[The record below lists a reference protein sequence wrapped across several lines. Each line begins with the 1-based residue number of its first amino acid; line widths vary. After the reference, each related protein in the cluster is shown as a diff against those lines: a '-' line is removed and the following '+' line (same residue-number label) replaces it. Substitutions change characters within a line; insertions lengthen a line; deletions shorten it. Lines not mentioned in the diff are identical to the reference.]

1 MPKFLLGNAR
11 HQLDDKG
18 RMRIPAK
25 FREGLGGSAYILPGR
40 AGCLFIIPEDKLLE
54 TVKSLSGG
62 NPFADTSDNDLST
75 EIVGNGD
82 YLEEDGQGRVRLSK
96 ELAKAAGIV
105 KDVVFV
111 GKLTYLE
118 VWPAETWDERYS
130 VLNPDN
136 LSKMIDKLRKLGV

>member
-25 FREGLGGSAYILPGR
+25 FREGLGGSAYIIPGR
-40 AGCLFIIPEDKLLE
+40 VGCLFIIPEDKLLE
-54 TVKSLSGG
+54 TVNSLSGG
-62 NPFADTSDNDLST
+62 NPFADSSDNDLLT

-130 VLNPDN
+130 VLNPEN
-136 LSKMIDKLRKLGV
+136 LSKMIDKLKKLGV

>member
-1 MPKFLLGNAR
+1 M
-11 HQLDDKG
+11 
-18 RMRIPAK
+18 
-25 FREGLGGSAYILPGR
+25 
-40 AGCLFIIPEDKLLE
+40 
-54 TVKSLSGG
+54 KSLSGG
-62 NPFADTSDNDLST
+62 NPFADTSDNDLFT